1 MRATTICAVR
11 HGGKVA
17 LGGDGQV
24 TIGQTIMKSDA
35 RKVRT
40 LAEGKVLVGF
50 AGSAAD
56 AFALLERFEV
66 RLKESQNRVRRAA
79 VELAKDWRT
88 DRALRRLEALLAV
101 VDAEASLII
110 SGSGDVI
117 EPDDAVIGIGSG
129 GAFAASAAKALLR
142 HAKGLG
148 AAEIV
153 EESLRIAA
161 DVCIYTN
168 DNITVLEIDDEA
180 GGRPGKRSE
189 AGHTDPG
196 ARA

>member
-11 HGGKVA
+11 HAGKVA

-24 TIGQTIMKSDA
+24 TIGQTVMKSDA

-56 AFALLERFEV
+56 AFALLERFEQ
-66 RLKESQNRVRRAA
+66 RLKEAQNRVRRAA

-101 VDAEASLII
+101 ANADASLII
-110 SGSGDVI
+110 TGNGDVI
-117 EPDDAVIGIGSG
+117 QPEDDLIAIGSG
-129 GAFAASAAKALLR
+129 GAFAQSAARALLDNTQLEAR
-142 HAKGLG
+142 
-148 AAEIV
+148 EIV
-153 EESLRIAA
+153 EKSLKIAG
-161 DVCIYTN
+161 DICIYTN
-168 DNITVLEIDDEA
+168 HNLTIEELEF
-180 GGRPGKRSE
+180 
-189 AGHTDPG
+189 
-196 ARA
+196 

>member
-1 MRATTICAVR
+1 MTSSRRPEIRSTTICAVR

-24 TIGQTIMKSDA
+24 TVGQTVMKRDA

-56 AFALLERFEV
+56 AFALLERFEA
-66 RLKESQNRVRRAA
+66 RLKESNGRVRRAA
-79 VELAKDWRT
+79 VELARDWRT

-117 EPDDAVIGIGSG
+117 EPEDGVIGIGSG

-142 HAKGLG
+142 HAKPLDAATVVEEALKI
-148 AAEIV
+148 AAE
-153 EESLRIAA
+153 
-161 DVCIYTN
+161 VCIYTN
-168 DNITVLEIDDEA
+168 DSITVLEIEA
-180 GGRPGKRSE
+180 SE
-189 AGHTDPG
+189 A
-196 ARA
+196 